1 MTSSIVEFATR
12 TAVRCLPLL
21 AQYELITGKKL
32 ARWSVIFLFAQL
44 GLSGQQSKPKQTP
57 RPRFTSAQSAPA
69 TLHGSFASL
78 RMTGSHL
85 APLRFD
91 SNAPVHHL
99 NQVINWYRHARTGV
113 PIYAGYSKEIERQHA
128 DIERRVDILIATPRP
143 EARLQFA
150 DGGLELLVRYP
161 VEIRRAPDIDEEMTR
176 RVLQLIAT
184 DTDLKAAVSGTPTIR
199 SAIKG

>member
-1 MTSSIVEFATR
+1 
-12 TAVRCLPLL
+12 
-21 AQYELITGKKL
+21 
-32 ARWSVIFLFAQL
+32 
-44 GLSGQQSKPKQTP
+44 
-57 RPRFTSAQSAPA
+57 
-69 TLHGSFASL
+69 
-78 RMTGSHL
+78 MTGSHL

-161 VEIRRAPDIDEEMTR
+161 VEIRKALPMRTSKPPSQARRNSVGYQGLATHTIAWRAGAPATSPPLKS
-176 RVLQLIAT
+176 RVTNITA
-184 DTDLKAAVSGTPTIR
+184 KR
-199 SAIKG
+199 N